1 MPWTEIT
8 LTVPDDLKDSVSGEL
23 SALGSAGIWES
34 GEPSPGHTQLIA
46 YFSSPPVLDDIRNAL
61 YPLFQNADLIPPA
74 LETGTIDDQD
84 WGEKWKKSWKSFP
97 MGRRFFI
104 IPSWSDAICPDDRF
118 PLIIDPGQAFGT
130 GTHETTQ
137 LTLEAMEVWM
147 EPRRIVLDLG
157 TGSGIL
163 ALAASYL
170 DPRSVSA
177 CDIDLVA
184 LQVARENLEMN
195 GVRHIGLMCG
205 SIDAVARE
213 SVNFLLCNL
222 TADVIL
228 EICPEIHRAMR
239 PQGIAVFSGIL
250 NSQSTDVRRAAQPLG
265 FTMLQEKTR
274 GEWCAMVMRRNG
286 P

>member
-23 SALGSAGIWES
+23 SALGSSGIWES
-34 GEPSPGHTQLIA
+34 GEPSLGHTQLTA
-46 YFSSPPVLDDIRNAL
+46 YFQNPPALDEIRSALSLLFENADLVPPVLK
-61 YPLFQNADLIPPA
+61 
-74 LETGTIDDQD
+74 TGTIDDQD

-118 PLIIDPGQAFGT
+118 PLIVDPGQAFGT

-147 EPRRIVLDLG
+147 QPRRVVLDLG
-157 TGSGIL
+157 TGSGLL
-163 ALAASYL
+163 AIAAAFL
-170 DPRSVSA
+170 EAKSVLA
-177 CDIDLVA
+177 CDNDPVA
-184 LQVARENLEMN
+184 VEVARENLEN
-195 GVRHIGLMCG
+195 NAVRGISLMCG

-213 SVNFLLCNL
+213 AVGFLLCNL

-228 EICPEIHRAMR
+228 DILPEIHRTMR

-250 NSQSTDVRRAAQPLG
+250 NTQSADIRRAAGALG

-274 GEWCAMVMRRNG
+274 GEWC
-286 P
+286 